1 MSERGRRGDDVQ
13 RGGSMGM
20 FGVFCYRFCW
30 NYCVWLRG
38 AWTGG
43 DSSCVSVL
51 SFLISV
57 WVVLRCCIG
66 NRSHYLTTIQC
77 SFIMTT
83 PSPLQLSNPPLSPIS
98 FPYRDFLFLLSYHS
112 NRITP
117 LINHFFFSSSSSFL
131 RIQNQ
136 FTVCIIVARIFLF
149 FLQSSVGEERKDR
162 HGKNNSMDR
171 GRHLCRWFY

>member
-1 MSERGRRGDDVQ
+1 MMCSVVEAWACLVC
-13 RGGSMGM
+13 
-20 FGVFCYRFCW
+20 FVIVFVGIIAW
-30 NYCVWLRG
+30 P
-38 AWTGG
+38 WTGG

-131 RIQNQ
+131 RISLLY
-136 FTVCIIVARIFLF
+136 VSSLLAF
-149 FLQSSVGEERKDR
+149 FSFFFANRPLRLEKKEKDR
-162 HGKNNSMDR
+162 MRMEKKFADG
-171 GRHLCRWFY
+171 LCFAFV